1 MYNIG
6 LRHLKQHNG
15 KQLRK
20 IMLNRSLAKHISYY
34 REEISS
40 RKKKKL
46 DERKQTHSI
55 VKSPFLYNY

>member
-40 RKKKKL
+40 QKKRNWMKESKH
-46 DERKQTHSI
+46 TA
-55 VKSPFLYNY
+55 